1 MIDFKFTNDS
11 GNVNVTFRTDLVD
24 GGSNF
29 TVMQITGLDAL
40 DVTNSHGEKWL
51 SYFKKLAGT
60 QYSIGAFVYF
70 ATVHHLNLYEINE
83 AGVAT
88 QLVDLGSQSSA
99 AG

>member
-1 MIDFKFTNDS
+1 MTDFKFTNDS

-24 GGSNF
+24 GNNF
-29 TVMQITGLDAL
+29 TVMQITGLNAL

-60 QYSIGAFVYF
+60 QYSVGAFVDF
-70 ATVHHLNLYEINE
+70 AEDHHLNLYQINE
-83 AGVAT
+83 AGVAI